1 MPAPSSVSVT
11 TSGAV
16 LLEPKAQGSNR
27 NFVLLGRQDSDT
39 RMVYLSFGERTFTA
53 ANAAFWIAPGERFI
67 ITPSD
72 GRWDLVNQGVF
83 AKLSTGAAID
93 VQVQAG

>member
-11 TSGAV
+11 TTGEV
-16 LLEPKAQGSNR
+16 LLEPKPQGSKR

-39 RMVYLSFGERTFTA
+39 RFVYISFGERTFTA
-53 ANAAFWIAPGERFI
+53 AYAAFWIGPGERFM
-67 ITPSD
+67 ITPD
-72 GRWDLVNQGVF
+72 HGAWDLVNQGVF